1 MWVALMTIIKS
12 FIKSVDA
19 IINNPTTLEYPEK
32 REMIED
38 NYRGIHKLDMKT
50 CISCSAC
57 ERICP
62 NQTITMVDTETDK
75 GTKKMP
81 LVNLERCL
89 FCALCEE
96 VCPPKCLILT
106 KSYDYER
113 YDRRDYALRPEDM
126 E

>member
-1 MWVALMTIIKS
+1 MGLIKP
-12 FIKSVDA
+12 IAKTLKA
-19 IINNPTTLEYPEK
+19 IGDKPTTLEYPESK
-32 REMIED
+32 ERIED
-38 NYRGIHKLDMKT
+38 NYRGVHKLDIKT

-57 ERICP
+57 AHICP
-62 NQTITMVDTETDK
+62 NQTITMVDTETSR

-96 VCPPKCLILT
+96 VCPPKCLTLT
-106 KSYDYER
+106 KSYDYEK
-113 YDRRDYALRPEDM
+113 YDRREYALRPEDM

>member
-1 MWVALMTIIKS
+1 MT
-12 FIKSVDA
+12 
-19 IINNPTTLEYPEK
+19 NNIVKPLARAVETLLKKPTTLEFPE
-32 REMIED
+32 EHEETTD
-38 NYRGIHKLDMKT
+38 NYRGVHKLDMKT

-57 ERICP
+57 ARICP
-62 NQTITMVDTETDK
+62 NQTIDMVETETDK

-81 LVNLERCL
+81 EINLERCL

-96 VCPPKCLILT
+96 VCPPKCLTLT

-113 YDRRDYALRPEDM
+113 YDRRDFIMRPEDM

>member
-1 MWVALMTIIKS
+1 MFVKPLAKVAAQLVK
-12 FIKSVDA
+12 KPA
-19 IINNPTTLEYPEK
+19 TLEYPEQK
-32 REMIED
+32 ESLED

-57 ERICP
+57 AKICP
-62 NQTITMVDTETDK
+62 NDTITMVDTETAA

-81 LVNLERCL
+81 EINLDRCL

-106 KSYDYER
+106 KDYKFEG
-113 YDRRDYALRPEDM
+113 YDRREFVKRPEELD
-126 E
+126 